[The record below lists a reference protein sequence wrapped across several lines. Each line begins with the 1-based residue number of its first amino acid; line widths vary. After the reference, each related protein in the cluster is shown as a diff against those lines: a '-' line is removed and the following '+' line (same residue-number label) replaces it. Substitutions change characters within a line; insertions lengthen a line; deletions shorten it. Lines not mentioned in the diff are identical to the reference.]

1 MWRGWVGFGMLGRG
15 LERVGERVLKPGKVP
30 RDGIQGNEKF
40 VERVFNEEETYL
52 RCASFR
58 VA

>member
-1 MWRGWVGFGMLGRG
+1 MLGRG